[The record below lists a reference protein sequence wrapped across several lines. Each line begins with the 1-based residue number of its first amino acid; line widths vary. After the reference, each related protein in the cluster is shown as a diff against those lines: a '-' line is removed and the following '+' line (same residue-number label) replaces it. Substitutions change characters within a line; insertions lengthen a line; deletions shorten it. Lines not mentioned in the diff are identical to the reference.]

1 MRFLGRSKAYGKSA
15 RQFMIKFNAILD
27 KSPDEIFG
35 GVVQRTDFK
44 QVLKFFRL
52 LADDSLD
59 DEEKSAKVLTL
70 FFTELPD
77 VDDVWPY
84 IESFIQ
90 GPDVPEGESEKRV
103 FDYNVDHG
111 RIYAAFLQTY
121 NIDLRTASMHW
132 WTFLELLQNLPEDT
146 KLMQVIKLRGEKP
159 DKNMT
164 PEQRRA
170 LRKMQNRFRLDD
182 NFNALEHFLNGL

>member
-1 MRFLGRSKAYGKSA
+1 
-15 RQFMIKFNAILD
+15 MIKFNAILD

-52 LADDSLD
+52 LTDDSLD

-70 FFTELPD
+70 FFTELPE

-90 GPDVPEGESEKRV
+90 GPDEPECDSEKRV

-159 DKNMT
+159 DKNMS